1 MERDGAEARRLFACF
16 LLRAASGPDYD
27 PCVAKRDEQ
36 VQFAV
41 RLPASLLTRVRDHC
55 MERFVEDALR
65 EKLQSVGRE
74 GDGEDD

>member
-1 MERDGAEARRLFACF
+1 MVRRRDGGSRVSCCGPRPVPTTI
-16 LLRAASGPDYD
+16 RAWRSGTS
-27 PCVAKRDEQ
+27 

-65 EKLQSVGRE
+65 EKLRRVGRE